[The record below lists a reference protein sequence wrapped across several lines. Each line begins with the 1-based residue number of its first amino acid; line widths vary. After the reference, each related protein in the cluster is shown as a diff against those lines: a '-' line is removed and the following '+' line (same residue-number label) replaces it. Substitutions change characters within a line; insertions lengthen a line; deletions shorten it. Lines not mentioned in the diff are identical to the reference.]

1 MAIRIRIQLID
12 QGHNKS
18 GKALGL
24 FYDSS
29 QYNENL
35 FTNLH
40 IFGIQLC
47 FPAAA
52 AMNCKSTDRFKRV
65 LILTPGME
73 EEGCDQSW

>member
-52 AMNCKSTDRFKRV
+52 AAA
-65 LILTPGME
+65 IY
-73 EEGCDQSW
+73 